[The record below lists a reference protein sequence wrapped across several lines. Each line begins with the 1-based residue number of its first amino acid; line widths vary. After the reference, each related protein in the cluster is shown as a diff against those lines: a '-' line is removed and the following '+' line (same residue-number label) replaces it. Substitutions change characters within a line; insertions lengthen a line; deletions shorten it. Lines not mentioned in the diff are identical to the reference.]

1 MRRLVLFALLSAS
14 LGARA
19 QDVLSLGSGSAQVP
33 VSIAKVTANPVQ
45 GVAFKVLFDAS
56 VVASASFAR
65 TGAFASAT
73 PLYETSMQ
81 GSGWFSYV
89 VLFPSST
96 NVSGQLGTLSVT
108 FQPTAAPGTTV
119 TLLLDPPSAM
129 LSNQSASVVETVAD
143 GNLSLVNGSIT
154 VGNTPTSLV
163 ATAAGT
169 TQVNL
174 TWNGVAGASSY
185 EVWRSVDGSAFA
197 LAGNPATTSFSDLSV
212 VAGKTYLYR
221 VRAGTTS
228 PFSNTDAA
236 TTIVFTDDPLVAQS
250 TIIKA
255 LHLTQLRT
263 AVNAMRA
270 SASLGPLA
278 ADSTIGVGQVVRAQ
292 HITALRTALDQARAA
307 IGLPALAYT
316 DATPTIVKAAHV
328 QELRSGVK

>member
-1 MRRLVLFALLSAS
+1 MRRLVLVTFLLAS

-19 QDVLSLGSGSAQVP
+19 QDVLSLGSGSGQVP
-33 VSIAKVTANPVQ
+33 VSITKVTANPVQ

-56 VVASASFAR
+56 AVASASFAR
-65 TGAFASAT
+65 GGAFASAT

-96 NVSGQLGTLSVT
+96 NVSGQLGTLTVT
-108 FQPTAAPGTTV
+108 PLASPGTTIA
-119 TLLLDPPSAM
+119 LILDPPSAM
-129 LSNQSASVVETVAD
+129 LSNQSASVVETVAN
-143 GNLSLVNGSIT
+143 GLLALGNGSIT
-154 VGNTPTSLV
+154 VSDTPTNLI

-174 TWNGVAGASSY
+174 TWNGVPGASFY

-197 LAGNPATTSFSDLSV
+197 LAGSPAGPSFLDTNV

-221 VRAGTTS
+221 VRAGSTS

-236 TTIVFTDDPLVAQS
+236 TTIVFTDEPLVAQS

-255 LHLTQLRT
+255 IHITQLRT
-263 AVNAMRA
+263 AVNAMRG
-270 SASLGPLA
+270 SASLAPLA
-278 ADSTIGVGQVVRAQ
+278 ADPTIGVGLVVRAQ
-292 HITALRTALDQARAA
+292 HITALRIALDEARAA
-307 IGLPALAYT
+307 IGMPALAYT
-316 DATPTIVKAAHV
+316 DGTLTIIKAAHV
-328 QELRSGVK
+328 QELRNGVK